1 MSILLWVKNRL
12 AGRKYK
18 VENGVLLVSEK
29 GSPFVPLID
38 HVCKD
43 HPEEWARLKALEK
56 EHEREAN

>member
-1 MSILLWVKNRL
+1 MNIIKWIKNRL

-18 VENGVLLVSEK
+18 IESGVLLISEH

-38 HVCKD
+38 HVCKE

-56 EHEREAN
+56 EDEREAN